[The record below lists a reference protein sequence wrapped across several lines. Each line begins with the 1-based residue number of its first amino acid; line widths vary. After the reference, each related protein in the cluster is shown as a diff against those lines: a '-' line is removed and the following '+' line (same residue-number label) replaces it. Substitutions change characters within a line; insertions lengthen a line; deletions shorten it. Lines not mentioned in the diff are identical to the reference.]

1 MKLFVARHGQ
11 TTWNAQNKVCGITD
25 VELTEKGIEQAKKLA
40 DIVKKYNIDA
50 IISSPLKRAIKT
62 SQIVADKNNI
72 TLQIEESL
80 VEQNYGIYE
89 GADRKD
95 DNFLANK
102 RNFAYRYPNGES
114 MIQVAYRIYGLIDKI
129 KEQYQGKENILIIS
143 HGGICRIIR
152 TYFIDMSNDEFFNY
166 TLENGKLEEYEL

>member
-1 MKLFVARHGQ
+1 MRLFVARHGQ
-11 TTWNAQNKVCGITD
+11 TTWNVQNKVCGITD
-25 VELTEKGIEQAKKLA
+25 VELTEKGIEQAKRLA
-40 DIVKKYNIDA
+40 DIVKNHNIDI
-50 IISSPLKRAIKT
+50 IISSPLKRAVET
-62 SQIVADKNNI
+62 SRIVADKNNI
-72 TLQIEESL
+72 TLQIEEL
-80 VEQNYGIYE
+80 LIEQNYGIYE
-89 GADRKD
+89 GVDRKN

-114 MIQVAYRIYGLIDKI
+114 MMQVAYRIYGLINKI
-129 KEQYQGKENILIIS
+129 KEQYQRKNILIIS